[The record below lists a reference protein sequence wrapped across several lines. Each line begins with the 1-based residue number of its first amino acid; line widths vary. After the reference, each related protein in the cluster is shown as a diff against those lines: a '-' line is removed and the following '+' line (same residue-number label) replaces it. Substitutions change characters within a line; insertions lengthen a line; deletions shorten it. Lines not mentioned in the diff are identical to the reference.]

1 MDNELIEK
9 VLDEIRKKVDL
20 KNFDQEQLNKII
32 KSSSEDLIQKQDNN
46 IQKENRIDNKREVDV
61 MSAPSPITE
70 FVGTAN
76 YGDTVG
82 LVIANVDSLLHEKMG
97 IDKKYRSIGII
108 SDRTGAGPQ
117 IMAADEAVK
126 ATNTEVV
133 SIELPR
139 DTKGGAGHGCLI
151 ILASEDVSDSRRAVE
166 VALKDTDRTFG
177 DVYGFDAGHVE
188 LHYTARASLALNK
201 AFGAPIG
208 KAFGIIVG
216 APAGLGVVM
225 ADTALKTANVD
236 LVTYASPGNG
246 GTSYTNE
253 VIITVTGDSGAVRQS
268 VIAAREVGLSIA
280 RSMGQ
285 NPVSTTGTPYV

>member
-1 MDNELIEK
+1 MMDNELIEK

-32 KSSSEDLIQKQDNN
+32 KSSSENLMQRQNN
-46 IQKENRIDNKREVDV
+46 DIRKENKIDNEREVDS

-70 FVGTAN
+70 YVGTSN

-82 LVIANVDSLLHEKMG
+82 LVIANVDSMLHEKMG

-139 DTKGGAGHGCLI
+139 DTKGGAGHGALI

-166 VALKDTDRTFG
+166 VALRDTNRTFG

-188 LHYTARASLALNK
+188 LHYTARASYALNK

-208 KAFGIIVG
+208 KSFGIIVG

-225 ADTALKTANVD
+225 ADKALKTANVD
-236 LVTYASPGNG
+236 LVSYASPGNG
-246 GTSYTNE
+246 GTSYCCKPNFRPFFN
-253 VIITVTGDSGAVRQS
+253 IPI
-268 VIAAREVGLSIA
+268 LMN
-280 RSMGQ
+280 RSFL
-285 NPVSTTGTPYV
+285 

>member
-32 KSSSEDLIQKQDNN
+32 KSSSENLMQRQNN
-46 IQKENRIDNKREVDV
+46 DIRKENKIDNEREVDS

-70 FVGTAN
+70 YVGTSN

-82 LVIANVDSLLHEKMG
+82 LVIANVDSMLHEKMG

-139 DTKGGAGHGCLI
+139 DTKGGAGHGALI

-166 VALKDTDRTFG
+166 VALRDTNRTFG

-188 LHYTARASLALNK
+188 LHYTARASYALNK

-208 KAFGIIVG
+208 KSFGIIVG

-225 ADTALKTANVD
+225 ADKALKTANVD
-236 LVTYASPGNG
+236 LVSYASPGNG

-253 VIITVTGDSGAVRQS
+253 VIITITGDSGAVRQS
-268 VIAAREVGLSIA
+268 VVAAREVGLSIA

-285 NPVSTTGTPYV
+285 NPVSTTGKPYI